1 MVFPV
6 WGTYFLHAIVGLHL
20 QITDTVTM
28 PEIAFTGDTMSDFIV
43 DDNNIDVLRAKVLIM
58 EVQLI
63 AVMGHLS
70 AMKHRYF

>member
-1 MVFPV
+1 M
-6 WGTYFLHAIVGLHL
+6 GLHL

-43 DDNNIDVLRAKVLIM
+43 DDNNIDVLRAKILIM